1 MGLSSA
7 LATVLVIS
15 CILLLYRAEVENM
28 VEVTMLQFTSEELLV
43 ENSSSLFWDF
53 FSSYSILPHSRIR
66 LENSL
71 ELGRLLWAA
80 RLVIYLILQQEVVSN
95 ILGGSF

>member
-1 MGLSSA
+1 M
-7 LATVLVIS
+7 ATVLVIS

-53 FSSYSILPHSRIR
+53 FSSYSRIR